1 MWKKRASCVYFLQS
15 CLSLFARH
23 TCSLLPVHQVD
34 SITLS
39 SAMATLFIRCSMY
52 LLRHNLELFCTNFS
66 LKVHSCSANFGS
78 VAYGMASHIWQSC
91 NNTPLDSNIVS
102 ALLQSP
108 DKMHTHHLKR
118 DRTPR
123 LTLSPHLDHGSSRTD
138 SSSESQLHHQHP
150 NRD

>member
-1 MWKKRASCVYFLQS
+1 MWKKSASCVYFLQS
-15 CLSLFARH
+15 RLSPFARH
-23 TCSLLPVHQVD
+23 TCSHLSVHLVD

-39 SAMATLFIRCSMY
+39 SATATLFIRSSMY

-66 LKVHSCSANFGS
+66 LKVHSRSANFRS
-78 VAYGMASHIWQSC
+78 VAYGMAWHIWQSC

-102 ALLQSP
+102 APPRSP
-108 DKMHTHHLKR
+108 DKMHTHHPKR
-118 DRTPR
+118 DRAPR
-123 LTLSPHLDHGSSRTD
+123 LTLSPHLDHGSSRMD